1 MIGRFK
7 VQEEVFSGTFDGK
20 CVHRDGTTYG
30 LGDVTVLAPTCP
42 SKIVCVGLNYIDH
55 AHELDVEVPE
65 KPVIFLKPSTSV
77 IGPGESIVYP
87 ASSARV
93 DYEGELGVVIRQR
106 CKNVANPAQVVL
118 GYTCFNDVTARDLQK
133 EDGQWTRAK
142 SFDTFAP
149 VGPFIAT
156 DLDPRNAEIMTR
168 VNGRLRQSSNTRD
181 LIFDVDYL
189 VRFVSRIMTLEAGDV
204 IATGTPRGV
213 GQLRSGDTVEVEIP
227 GVGTLSNNVISEPNG
242 VLLPTNRLKPRL

>member
-7 VQEEVFSGTFDGK
+7 VQEEVFFGTFDGK
-20 CVHRDGTTYG
+20 YVHRDGTTY
-30 LGDVTVLAPTCP
+30 DVADITVLAPTCP

-55 AHELDVEVPE
+55 AHELDVQVPE

-77 IGPGESIVYP
+77 IGPGESIVFP

-93 DYEGELGVVIRQR
+93 DYEGELGVVISQR
-106 CKNVANPAQVVL
+106 CKNVENPAQVVL

-149 VGPFIAT
+149 IGPFIST
-156 DLDPRNAEIMTR
+156 DLDPLNAEIMTR
-168 VNGRLRQSSNTRD
+168 VNGRLRQSSNTRE
-181 LIFDVDYL
+181 LIFDVDFL

-213 GQLRSGDTVEVEIP
+213 GQLRSGDIVEVEIL
-227 GVGTLSNNVISEPNG
+227 GVGTLLNNVINEPNG
-242 VLLPTNRLKPRL
+242 ALLPTNHLKPRL

>member
-7 VQEEVFSGTFDGK
+7 VHEEVFFGTIDGK
-20 CVHRDGTTYG
+20 CVYRDGTTYD
-30 LGDVTVLAPTCP
+30 LRDVTVLAPTCP
-42 SKIVCVGLNYIDH
+42 SKIICVGLNYTDH
-55 AHELDVEVPE
+55 AHELDVEVPA

-77 IGPGESIVYP
+77 IGPGECIVCP

-93 DYEGELGVVIRQR
+93 DYEGEFGVVIRER
-106 CKNVANPAQVVL
+106 CKNVVNPAQVVL
-118 GYTCFNDVTARDLQK
+118 GYTCFNDVTARDLQR

-156 DLDPRNAEIMTR
+156 DLDPRNAEIITR
-168 VNGRLRQSSNTRD
+168 VNGQLRQSSNTRN

-189 VRFVSRIMTLEAGDV
+189 VRFVSRIMTLEAGDI
-204 IATGTPRGV
+204 IATGTPKGV

-227 GVGTLSNNVISEPNG
+227 GIGTLSNGVIDESNTA
-242 VLLPTNRLKPRL
+242 LWLKDRLKPRL

>member
-1 MIGRFK
+1 MCTSRRNYIR
-7 VQEEVFSGTFDGK
+7 
-20 CVHRDGTTYG
+20 

-42 SKIVCVGLNYIDH
+42 SKIVCVGLNYTDQ

-87 ASSARV
+87 ASSVRV
-93 DYEGELGVVIRQR
+93 DYEGELGAVIRQR

-118 GYTCFNDVTARDLQK
+118 GNTCFNDVTARDLQK

-156 DLDPRNAEIMTR
+156 DLDPRNAEITTR

-227 GVGTLSNNVISEPNG
+227 GVGTLSNNVINEPNG